1 MSKII
6 FNEIQIKLLE
16 SNPNVDHVSERSI
29 SYTPDFKIR
38 AVKENLNGKGP
49 VQIFIEHGFDLQ
61 VIGSNKPNSCLK
73 RWRKTFNQF
82 GEDGFLTE
90 RRGKGSTGRPSSN
103 QLTVEESLKKAE
115 ARIKYLEAELEF
127 LKKLDALERQGSK
140 KKK

>member
-1 MSKII
+1 MSKFI

-16 SNPNVDHVSERSI
+16 INPSVNHVSERSI
-29 SYTPDFKIR
+29 SFTPDFKIR
-38 AVKENLNGKGP
+38 AVKENFNGKGP

-61 VIGSNKPNSCLK
+61 LIGSDKPKECLK

-90 RRGKGSTGRPSSN
+90 RSGKGSTGRPSSK